1 MGEAPGHVCAAATD
15 QLFHLELSGSVPSD
29 PCEGHW
35 DCSSAAKPC
44 AFWNK
49 ESPQHLQLGM
59 APAVLLLPKTVT
71 DGVCVPVG

>member
-1 MGEAPGHVCAAATD
+1 MGEAPGPVCAVATD

-35 DCSSAAKPC
+35 DCSSTDQPR

-49 ESPQHLQLGM
+49 EYPQRLQPGM
-59 APAVLLLPKTVT
+59 APAVLLPPKMVMG
-71 DGVCVPVG
+71 GVCVPVG